1 MNIPKVYQSIRLE
14 LRVVTFIISI
24 VTTIVIFTSF
34 VISLE
39 DLEQGN
45 VVLIPHY
52 LSQTSKHESC
62 FLCGMTRSF
71 IAMSAGN
78 FAQAKRYNKFGP
90 SLYGLFWITSLWG
103 ITLSLKSLFGYL
115 MQAAKRDSSLA
126 E

>member
-1 MNIPKVYQSIRLE
+1 MNIRKAYQSIRLE
-14 LRVVTFIISI
+14 LRIVIFIISI

-78 FAQAKRYNKFGP
+78 FAQAKRYNKSGP
-90 SLYGLFWITSLWG
+90 LLYGLFWITSLWG
-103 ITLSLKSLFGYL
+103 IIPF
-115 MQAAKRDSSLA
+115 
-126 E
+126 